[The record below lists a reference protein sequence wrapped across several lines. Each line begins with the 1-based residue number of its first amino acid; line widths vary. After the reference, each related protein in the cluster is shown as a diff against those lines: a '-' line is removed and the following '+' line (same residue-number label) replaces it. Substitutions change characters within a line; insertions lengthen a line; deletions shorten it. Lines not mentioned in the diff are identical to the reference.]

1 MADSRLA
8 SLAKASA
15 RLTAAPTLAEAIGIA
30 AEEARAIIG
39 AHQSAIHLSVDGQA
53 AKAIHHVSLSEK
65 YAGWRDRDPAA
76 NHARLRRLMPNGNGP
91 LRLTQA
97 QLEKHPNW
105 PGGGGTVDEGPPLR
119 GCLAAPLG
127 DSGREPAG
135 LIYLSDKSKGNFTA
149 EDALV
154 LAQLADL
161 ATLAI
166 RNFHLRET
174 VGSASAG
181 DARPPAG
188 IEEEASFRYLF
199 DKNPTPMWV
208 YDLGSLAFLEV
219 NQAALQHYGYS
230 RAEFLAMRITDIRP
244 SEDLPRLMELIADR
258 APGLRYVGTWR
269 HRLKSGTIIDVDIS
283 SATIDFR
290 GRPAVLVVARD
301 ITHQVRTEGALR
313 AVEARFQSIVQNAPF
328 VTYVKDTE
336 GRYLFYNRES
346 ERVFHITG
354 TEFIGKTIR
363 DVYPEAAD
371 SALIDD
377 LDRQVV
383 ETGEPVVT
391 EVRMPST
398 TELEWAL
405 VIKFPIRDED
415 GRIVGIG
422 GFDLDVA
429 KQKRAE
435 LALEQS
441 EAQRQATEQRFARI
455 VNLVQEGIWIH
466 VGGTILFANPAA
478 ARLFGAPAA
487 EALIGRSIFSLLHPE
502 DRERAIER
510 TRTATA
516 TRAAVP
522 LQEMRLIGLDGQTRI
537 AELQA
542 VPFEEEGRLHIVSS
556 GRDVTAQ
563 REAEARLH
571 QVQKMDAVGQL
582 TGGVAHDFNNLLTVI
597 IGNLD
602 LNRSRLPA
610 EIRPAIEQALRAA
623 ERGAALTH
631 RLLAF
636 SRRQTLIAEPLDLNR
651 LAADMEDLLRRTLGE
666 HVEIEMKLPAALWPA
681 LADKSQVENALLNL
695 AINARDAMSDGGK
708 LTIETGNMHLD
719 DDYVAHN
726 ADMTP
731 GDYVMLAV
739 TDTGAGM
746 SPDVVERAFEP
757 FFTTK
762 GVGKGTGLGLS
773 MIYGFA
779 KQSRGHVKIYSEVG
793 HGTTVRLYL
802 PRPSDSARAEA
813 AGPPSTQHPR
823 GGETILVVEDDV
835 QVRSFVLAQLRDL
848 GYLVIEA
855 ADGPAAQ
862 QILES
867 DATIDLL
874 FTDVVMPGG
883 MTGRQLA
890 EAAKQRRP
898 GLKTLFTS
906 GYTED
911 SVQRLGQMDPG
922 VRLLSKPYR
931 RHDLAMR
938 IREALDA

>member
-1 MADSRLA
+1 M
-8 SLAKASA
+8 
-15 RLTAAPTLAEAIGIA
+15 
-30 AEEARAIIG
+30 
-39 AHQSAIHLSVDGQA
+39 
-53 AKAIHHVSLSEK
+53 
-65 YAGWRDRDPAA
+65 
-76 NHARLRRLMPNGNGP
+76 
-91 LRLTQA
+91 
-97 QLEKHPNW
+97 
-105 PGGGGTVDEGPPLR
+105 
-119 GCLAAPLG
+119 
-127 DSGREPAG
+127 
-135 LIYLSDKSKGNFTA
+135 
-149 EDALV
+149 
-154 LAQLADL
+154 
-161 ATLAI
+161 
-166 RNFHLRET
+166 
-174 VGSASAG
+174 
-181 DARPPAG
+181 
-188 IEEEASFRYLF
+188 
-199 DKNPTPMWV
+199 
-208 YDLGSLAFLEV
+208 
-219 NQAALQHYGYS
+219 
-230 RAEFLAMRITDIRP
+230 
-244 SEDLPRLMELIADR
+244 
-258 APGLRYVGTWR
+258 
-269 HRLKSGTIIDVDIS
+269 
-283 SATIDFR
+283 
-290 GRPAVLVVARD
+290 
-301 ITHQVRTEGALR
+301 RTEAALR
-313 AVEARFQSIVQNAPF
+313 ATETRFQAIVQNAPF

-391 EVRMPST
+391 EVRMPAT

-435 LALEQS
+435 LALAQS

-455 VNLVQEGIWIH
+455 VDLVQEGIWIH

-478 ARLFGAPAA
+478 ARLFGAAAAEDLIGTLDILPAA
-487 EALIGRSIFSLLHPE
+487 PRGP
-502 DRERAIER
+502 R
-510 TRTATA
+510 TRPRAHARRTA

-522 LQEMRLIGLDGQTRI
+522 LREMRLIGLDGQTRI

-542 VPFEEEGRLHIVSS
+542 VPFEEDGRLHIVSS

-582 TGGVAHDFNNLLTVI
+582 TGGIAHDFNNLLTVI

-602 LNRSRLPA
+602 LSRSRLPA

-695 AINARDAMSDGGK
+695 AINARDAMPDGGK

-719 DDYVAHN
+719 DDYAAHN
-726 ADMTP
+726 ADVTP

-739 TDTGAGM
+739 TDTGVGM
-746 SPDVVERAFEP
+746 PPDVVERAFEP

-802 PRPSDSARAEA
+802 PRPSDIARAEA
-813 AGPPSTQHPR
+813 AAPPSPR
-823 GGETILVVEDDV
+823 IRAAAKRSWWSKTTCRCAPSCWRSCATSATGDRGRRRAGGAADPRERRDDRPAV
-835 QVRSFVLAQLRDL
+835 HRRGDARRPDRPPARRSC
-848 GYLVIEA
+848 EA
-855 ADGPAAQ
+855 ATAGPEDSLHLRLHRRLRPAPRPDGPRRPPALQA
-862 QILES
+862 LPPARS
-867 DATIDLL
+867 GHADTRGARR
-874 FTDVVMPGG
+874 VGG
-883 MTGRQLA
+883 MARM
-890 EAAKQRRP
+890 P
-898 GLKTLFTS
+898 
-906 GYTED
+906 
-911 SVQRLGQMDPG
+911 
-922 VRLLSKPYR
+922 
-931 RHDLAMR
+931 
-938 IREALDA
+938 ILDWS